1 MSDLREAAEMALEAL
16 ENSTDFIPVKTGL
29 KRETNNAIQAL
40 RQALEEKHW
49 VKTYCGGK
57 PNYVDAVNM
66 RQDCVDETGKSEH
79 KREWVGL
86 DEVEVTGMTCECVDD
101 GTFNMS
107 CAHDFAR
114 AIEAKLR
121 ERNT

>member
-1 MSDLREAAEMALEAL
+1 VSDLRKAAEMALEAL
-16 ENSTDFIPVKTGL
+16 ENSTDFVPVKTGL
-29 KRETNNAIQAL
+29 ERETNNAIQAL
-40 RQALEEKHW
+40 RQALAQ
-49 VKTYCGGK
+49 
-57 PNYVDAVNM
+57 P
-66 RQDCVDETGKSEH
+66 
-79 KREWVGL
+79 KREWDGL

>member
-1 MSDLREAAEMALEAL
+1 MSDLRKAAE
-16 ENSTDFIPVKTGL
+16 
-29 KRETNNAIQAL
+29 
-40 RQALEEKHW
+40 QALE
-49 VKTYCGGK
+49 VL
-57 PNYVDAVNM
+57 
-66 RQDCVDETGKSEH
+66 ETTWGDGSEGALKEWKEAIKALH
-79 KREWVGL
+79 HALAESKREWVGL